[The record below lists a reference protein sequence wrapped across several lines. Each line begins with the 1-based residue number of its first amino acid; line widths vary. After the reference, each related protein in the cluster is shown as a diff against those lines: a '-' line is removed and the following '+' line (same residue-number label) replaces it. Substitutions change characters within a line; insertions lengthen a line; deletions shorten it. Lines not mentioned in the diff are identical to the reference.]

1 MAPRTGPPGTLITM
15 TGRLFTDRV
24 TSDVARGSNGREEM
38 ITRLATVYLLIVLGH
53 LAVLLKELP
62 KPETCFSGK
71 SLARL
76 PGHIVNFHC
85 AIKS

>member
-1 MAPRTGPPGTLITM
+1 
-15 TGRLFTDRV
+15 
-24 TSDVARGSNGREEM
+24 M